1 MDAEGPIPNLAT
13 EQARSGAGRHA
24 LARAALIVS
33 IFAFLPPLALA
44 AIIMGHVAEH
54 SAEHIAEP
62 IPEQRGIG
70 SPQNGQPMARA
81 ALWIAYIQLLVV
93 LSATFIFWTAFRQ
106 MAISFQ
112 RDAMVQG
119 FFRSSD
125 REQPLD
131 QNEAGEAEHT
141 ARAILNQLIAIEDQS
156 RRDSKNGLYAC
167 HINELVEGGL
177 EGTTEAE
184 KRAFYQRI
192 ADSAYMFEISDCD
205 RGDENPKEG
214 GYFLT
219 AVPRHPRMPEGSAIY
234 CANEGGEMRQVR
246 TGTSLDCLKHGD
258 PLP

>member
-1 MDAEGPIPNLAT
+1 MDTGDPIPNLAT
-13 EQARSGAGRHA
+13 DPAPSGAGTRA

-44 AIIMGHVAEH
+44 AIIMGHIAEH
-54 SAEHIAEP
+54 SAEHIR
-62 IPEQRGIG
+62 EQRSVG

-93 LSATFIFWTAFRQ
+93 LSATFIFWTAFHQ

-131 QNEAGEAEHT
+131 QREAAEAEHT
-141 ARAILNQLIAIEDQS
+141 ARTILNQLIAIEDQY
-156 RRDSKNGLYAC
+156 RRDRKNGLYAC
-167 HINELVEGGL
+167 HINELVEDGL

-192 ADSAYMFEISDCD
+192 ADSAYMFEISSCNSGNEDAKD
-205 RGDENPKEG
+205 AA
-214 GYFLT
+214 YFLT
-219 AVPRHPRMPEGSAIY
+219 AVPRHPRMPEGASIY
-234 CANEGGEMRQVR
+234 CANESGEMRQVR

-258 PLP
+258 PLT

>member
-1 MDAEGPIPNLAT
+1 MDDGDCIPNLAT
-13 EQARSGAGRHA
+13 EQAPSGAGRRA

-54 SAEHIAEP
+54 SAEHI
-62 IPEQRGIG
+62 PEQR

-93 LSATFIFWTAFRQ
+93 LSAMFIFWTAFRQ

-112 RDAMVQG
+112 RDAMVQS

-131 QNEAGEAEHT
+131 QGEAAEAEHT
-141 ARAILNQLIAIEDQS
+141 ARTILNQLIAIEDQY
-156 RRDSKNGLYAC
+156 RRDSKNGFYAC
-167 HINELVEGGL
+167 HINELVEDGL

-192 ADSAYMFEISDCD
+192 ADSAYMFEISDCNSGNED
-205 RGDENPKEG
+205 AKDAA
-214 GYFLT
+214 YFLT

-234 CANEGGEMRQVR
+234 CANETGEMRQVR
-246 TGTSLDCLKHGD
+246 AGTSLDCLKHGD

>member
-1 MDAEGPIPNLAT
+1 VDAGEPIPNLAT
-13 EQARSGAGRHA
+13 ESAPSGAGRHA

-33 IFAFLPPLALA
+33 IFAFLPPLGLA
-44 AIIMGHVAEH
+44 AIVMGHVAENR
-54 SAEHIAEP
+54 SIAN
-62 IPEQRGIG
+62 
-70 SPQNGQPMARA
+70 PQNGKSMARA

-93 LSATFIFWTAFRQ
+93 LSATFIFWTAFHQ

-112 RDAMVQG
+112 RDAMVQS

-131 QNEAGEAEHT
+131 QGEAAEAEHT
-141 ARAILNQLIAIEDQS
+141 ARTILIQLIAIEDQY

-167 HINELVEGGL
+167 HINELVEDGL

-205 RGDENPKEG
+205 RGDENSKEG

-234 CANEGGEMRQVR
+234 CANESGEMRQVR